1 MVRCILLILLNK
13 YFYIFSV
20 DYCGKTVPGTMT
32 PEGFRWM
39 LARMKG
45 DFSMLKT
52 SSADNL
58 TVEALARGH
67 RSVLL
72 RYFKKR
78 GIREEDA
85 EDAVQEVF
93 VRLSRR
99 QGLSEIERIEGYLF
113 ETAANV
119 AIDAH
124 RHNRVRHSESHDV
137 YDDSRHGRPECSS
150 EAVFEGQEAIEQ
162 LLSALRE
169 LPDRTRAVFILAR
182 LEHMKQ
188 SEIALRLGISVSAV
202 EKQLTKG
209 LAYLALRTNMP

>member
-1 MVRCILLILLNK
+1 MNGNPSTLK
-13 YFYIFSV
+13 
-20 DYCGKTVPGTMT
+20 
-32 PEGFRWM
+32 
-39 LARMKG
+39 AR
-45 DFSMLKT
+45 
-52 SSADNL
+52 SADSV

-67 RSVLL
+67 HSSLL

-78 GIREEDA
+78 GVRDEDA

-99 QGLSEIERIEGYLF
+99 QGLSEIEGIEGYLF

-124 RHNRVRHSESHDV
+124 RHNRVRHFESHVV
-137 YDDSRHGRPECSS
+137 YDDSQHGRSDSS
-150 EAVFEGQEAIEQ
+150 CEAVFEGQEAIEQ
-162 LLSALRE
+162 LLLALRE
-169 LPDRTRAVFILAR
+169 LSDRTRTIFILAR

-188 SEIALRLGISVSAV
+188 SEIAQRLGISVSAV

-209 LAYLALRTNMP
+209 LAYLAQRTSMP

>member
-1 MVRCILLILLNK
+1 MNVNP
-13 YFYIFSV
+13 S
-20 DYCGKTVPGTMT
+20 T
-32 PEGFRWM
+32 
-39 LARMKG
+39 
-45 DFSMLKT
+45 LKAT
-52 SSADNL
+52 SADSL

-67 RSVLL
+67 HSSLL

-78 GIREEDA
+78 GVREEDA

-119 AIDAH
+119 AIDVQ
-124 RHNRVRHSESHDV
+124 RHNRVRRFESHVV
-137 YDDSRHGRPECSS
+137 YDDSHHGRPECSS

-162 LLSALRE
+162 LLLGLRE
-169 LPDRTRAVFILAR
+169 LPDRTRTIFILAR

-188 SEIALRLGISVSAV
+188 SEIAQRLGISVSAV

-209 LAYLALRTNMP
+209 LAYLAQRTSMR

>member
-1 MVRCILLILLNK
+1 MNGN
-13 YFYIFSV
+13 S
-20 DYCGKTVPGTMT
+20 
-32 PEGFRWM
+32 
-39 LARMKG
+39 
-45 DFSMLKT
+45 SMLKT
-52 SSADNL
+52 RSADSL

-67 RSVLL
+67 QVVLL
-72 RYFKKR
+72 RYFRKR
-78 GIREEDA
+78 GIRQEDA

-93 VRLSRR
+93 ARLSHR

-119 AIDAH
+119 AIDAQ
-124 RHNRVRHSESHDV
+124 RHNRVRHSDSHDV
-137 YDDSRHGRPECSS
+137 YDDSRHGRSQCST
-150 EAVFEGQEAIEQ
+150 ETVFEGQQAIEQ

-188 SEIALRLGISVSAV
+188 SEIAQRLGISVSAV

-209 LAYLALRTNMP
+209 LAYLALRTSMP